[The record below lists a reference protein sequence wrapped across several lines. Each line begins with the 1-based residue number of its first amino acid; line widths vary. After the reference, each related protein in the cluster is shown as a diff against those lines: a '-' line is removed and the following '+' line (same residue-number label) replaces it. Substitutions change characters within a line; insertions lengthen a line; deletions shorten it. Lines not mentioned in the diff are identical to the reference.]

1 MKKYIFIVSLL
12 SLLGCYKTV
21 NLDINQGFKQI
32 VVEGMIVVDQDNPL
46 KVGGDIIK
54 LSYSMKYTS
63 TEELEY
69 IKNATVVLRNL
80 TIGSS
85 ENLQNLNN
93 GQYKTITTVPLI
105 GNEYE
110 LSISIPSGET
120 TDEYTAK
127 TRIPFRNA
135 DFRGLPQKDTCRQA
149 GTPIGPIPYGV
160 FVDLDLYDLPGKVPD
175 AYVIRSFVKRN
186 LENKLQ
192 STTVNGVEN
201 ITTITSPYFVKS
213 IPGWRSFRSPNK
225 LITALDFTNGGQ
237 NSEPFEGQL
246 VPTKLILPVRLNAT
260 MSNDTVGG
268 KQPVYF
274 PKDSLRV
281 ECIAITVDNL
291 QFLAGVD
298 RELNNGAGGGLSGL
312 FARPPANVTSNII
325 NTKKEGKKGLGWFG
339 GGIKKSIAIEI
350 IDFEFIK
357 DQDKPSTLSDSK
369 RCP

>member
-21 NLDINQGFKQI
+21 NLDIDQGFKQV

-54 LSYSMKYTS
+54 LSYSMKYNSS
-63 TEELEY
+63 TDTLEY
-69 IKNATVVLRNL
+69 IKNATLVLRNL
-80 TIGSS
+80 TNGTS

-93 GQYKTITTVPLI
+93 GKYKTVTTVPLI

-135 DFRGLPQKDTCRQA
+135 DYRGLPQKDTCRQA

-175 AYVIRSFVKRN
+175 AYVIRSFVKRKDFI
-186 LENKLQ
+186 LKRKEGSDKDD
-192 STTVNGVEN
+192 
-201 ITTITSPYFVKS
+201 TIKSPYFNKAFS
-213 IPGWRSFRSPNK
+213 GWNTFRSPNK

-237 NSEPFEGQL
+237 NSEPFEGQDA
-246 VPTKLILPVRLNAT
+246 PTKLILPIRLNAT

-281 ECIAITVDNL
+281 ECMAVTVDNL

-312 FARPPANVTSNII
+312 FARPPANVTTNII
-325 NTKKEGKKGLGWFG
+325 NTKKDGKKGLGWFG
-339 GGIKKSIAIEI
+339 GGLAKSYSIEI
-350 IDFEFIK
+350 KDFEFIK
-357 DQDKPSTLSDSK
+357 DQDKPNVIPENK